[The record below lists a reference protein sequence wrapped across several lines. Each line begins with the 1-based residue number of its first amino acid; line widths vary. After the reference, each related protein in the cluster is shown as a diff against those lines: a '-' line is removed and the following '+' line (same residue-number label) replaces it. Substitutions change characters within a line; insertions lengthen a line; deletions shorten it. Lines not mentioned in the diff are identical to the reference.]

1 MIDFLDMDSNKMVI
15 SEFYENDKA
24 GKYDYSAVYQRDKV
38 WSEEKKSFLID
49 SILKN
54 YPIPPVFLRMK
65 IDPETGVTKY
75 DVIDG
80 KQRLT
85 TIRDYIDC
93 KISLP
98 DDFGDD
104 KIGNSEL
111 NGTYFSDLDRFDKYK
126 RQLWHYRIPVIFIE
140 TDDNDLVKNVF
151 DRLNRNGEPLVPQE
165 LRHAQ
170 YGETILY
177 KTINVLAQDNPWKEM
192 LNRILE
198 TERMEDRE
206 FISELLF
213 VILENKIIAY
223 TKESLDDL
231 YKKWASTD
239 LEQYKKAFMN
249 YMNYVEMLDLPYE
262 DLKINKVSHL
272 YAVWILSILAENED
286 IDPKQVRSI
295 LIDFYERYNRN
306 EEGEFFINYKKSMS
320 SNTKG
325 TASRNR
331 RVQAL
336 VDYCKQNDVNI
347 INTFSTKTYGTLV
360 PVAGNSL

>member
-85 TIRDYIDC
+85 TIRDYIDG

-111 NGTYFSDLDRFDKYK
+111 NGTYFSDLDRFEKYK
-126 RQLWHYRIPVIFIE
+126 RQLWHYRIPIIFIE
-140 TDDNDLVKNVF
+140 TDDTDLVKNVF

-170 YGETILY
+170 YGETLLY
-177 KTINVLAQDNPWKEM
+177 KTINDLAQDNPWKDM
-192 LNRILE
+192 LNEILE
-198 TERMEDRE
+198 VERMEDKE

-213 VILENKIIAY
+213 VILEKKIIAY

-231 YKKWASTD
+231 YKKWANTN
-239 LEQYKKAFMN
+239 LEESKAIFMYN
-249 YMNYVEMLDLPYE
+249 MDYVKSLNLPYE
-262 DLKINKVSHL
+262 ELKINKVSHL
-272 YAVWILSILAENED
+272 YAVWILSLFAKNGNINPDILREH
-286 IDPKQVRSI
+286 
-295 LIDFYERYNRN
+295 LIKFYNRYNLN
-306 EEGEFFINYKKSMS
+306 EEGDYFYNYKKSMS

-336 VDYCKQNDVNI
+336 VDYCKQYGVNVC
-347 INTFSTKTYGTLV
+347 NSFSTKVYGK
-360 PVAGNSL
+360 